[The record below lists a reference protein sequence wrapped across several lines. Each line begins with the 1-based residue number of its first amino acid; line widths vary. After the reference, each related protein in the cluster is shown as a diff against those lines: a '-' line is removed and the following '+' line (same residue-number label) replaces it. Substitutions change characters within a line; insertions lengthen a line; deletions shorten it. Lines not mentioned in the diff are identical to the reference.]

1 MKKPKRKKSDLPRRS
16 EAKAGV
22 EIIRKA
28 AERSAKGLP
37 RRSTAKAGVRF
48 PKPKVAVRRGFKR
61 G

>member
-1 MKKPKRKKSDLPRRS
+1 MKKSKRKKSD
-16 EAKAGV
+16 V

-28 AERSAKGLP
+28 AERSAKGV
-37 RRSTAKAGVRF
+37 KF